1 MMKRA
6 LVALILLCCALEAAK
21 SQGHF
26 SAADAIYAPKPQYPA
41 TALQHGWAGNGL
53 FLCKL
58 RPDGTVSSVT
68 VLKSTGHEVLDQAG
82 TAAFQQW
89 RFKLGQRKSVEM
101 PLNFTMPLGVRS
113 RMAGAALDH
122 RSY

>member
-1 MMKRA
+1 MKRA
-6 LVALILLCCALEAAK
+6 LVALILLCCVLEAAK
-21 SQGHF
+21 SQSHL
-26 SAADAIYAPKPQYPA
+26 STADAIYAPKPQYPA
-41 TALQHGWAGNGL
+41 TAMRHGWAGNGL

-68 VLKSTGHEVLDQAG
+68 VLKSTGREVLDQAG
-82 TAAFQQW
+82 IAAFQQW
-89 RFKLGQRKSVEM
+89 RFKLGQGKSAEI
-101 PLNFTMPLGVRS
+101 PLNFTMRWGVRS